1 MKFPCLIRL
10 LFLGGLLF
18 TPAAFS
24 QIGDGL
30 DKPGEVQESLVPRDQ
45 IPPAPV
51 LSPEEALK
59 SLTVA
64 PGYRL
69 ELAASEPQVQE
80 PVAVVFDPDGKLW
93 VAEMRGYM
101 PDVEGSGE
109 EQPNGRIVT
118 LEDRDG
124 DGRYETSTVFL
135 DGLVMPR
142 ALLRVADGLLV
153 GAPPE
158 LAFHRDTDGDGKA
171 DSKQVVAMDYGVKVD
186 PARPHLANPERAPNS
201 LLLGFDNWIYSA
213 AYTRRFRYRKGEW
226 EVGATS
232 FRGQWGL
239 TQDAW
244 GRLYYGSNSDHIR
257 VDVID
262 ARYLA
267 RQPHFPSLAG
277 SNVNAAADQLVWPI
291 RVTPGINR
299 GYRPEMLRE
308 GRLKAFTAA
317 GGQHL
322 YGGDRLPDLTGNY
335 FIPEPSAN
343 FVRRSVL
350 RHEGGTVHS
359 ANAYES
365 SEFIASTDERFRPVN
380 VTTGPDGSLYVVD
393 FYRGILQHRISLTT
407 YLRNQILDRNLDK
420 GLHLGRIYRVVADA
434 GSGDDTVPDKPAT
447 LAGWISLL
455 SHPNAWWRSEAQRV
469 LVEAADP
476 ATVDPLRAVAT
487 GNTKAIG
494 KVHALWALEGIG
506 SGALDPATIRAAL
519 NTQDALVQTHA
530 IRLAEPFL
538 GGEGGKTLIDSILA
552 LADGDSPEIRL
563 QSVLSLG
570 GLGNAAVEE
579 HLADLTRRHLD
590 QPYLSDALLSGLAH
604 READLL
610 ARLARRQDWP
620 TSDPAANRILSGLA
634 RATLGAREI
643 EEVKTVLALA
653 ATAFET
659 GGKSRALALLQGL
672 VPSVGGSKRP
682 LLLEAA
688 PERWDEFSRDPTTA
702 KTTRDLLNT
711 LVWPGKEGVTV
722 VTEPPRLTESQQTLF
737 QTGATLYAAVCAAC
751 HQVDGKGLEGLAPP
765 LLDSEWV
772 LGPSDRPV
780 KIVLHGVRGP
790 IQVLGKTHTGDMPP
804 LGILPDEQIAAI
816 LTYVRRAWGHTA
828 SPVEIGEVTRI
839 RAQTAHHSDAW
850 SPEELRL
857 AK

>member
-1 MKFPCLIRL
+1 
-10 LFLGGLLF
+10 
-18 TPAAFS
+18 
-24 QIGDGL
+24 
-30 DKPGEVQESLVPRDQ
+30 V
-45 IPPAPV
+45 
-51 LSPEEALK
+51 
-59 SLTVA
+59 
-64 PGYRL
+64 
-69 ELAASEPQVQE
+69 
-80 PVAVVFDPDGKLW
+80 
-93 VAEMRGYM
+93 
-101 PDVEGSGE
+101 
-109 EQPNGRIVT
+109 
-118 LEDRDG
+118 
-124 DGRYETSTVFL
+124 
-135 DGLVMPR
+135 
-142 ALLRVADGLLV
+142 
-153 GAPPE
+153 
-158 LAFHRDTDGDGKA
+158 
-171 DSKQVVAMDYGVKVD
+171 
-186 PARPHLANPERAPNS
+186 
-201 LLLGFDNWIYSA
+201 
-213 AYTRRFRYRKGEW
+213 
-226 EVGATS
+226 
-232 FRGQWGL
+232 
-239 TQDAW
+239 
-244 GRLYYGSNSDHIR
+244 
-257 VDVID
+257 
-262 ARYLA
+262 
-267 RQPHFPSLAG
+267 
-277 SNVNAAADQLVWPI
+277 
-291 RVTPGINR
+291 
-299 GYRPEMLRE
+299 
-308 GRLKAFTAA
+308 
-317 GGQHL
+317 
-322 YGGDRLPDLTGNY
+322 
-335 FIPEPSAN
+335 
-343 FVRRSVL
+343 
-350 RHEGGTVHS
+350 
-359 ANAYES
+359 
-365 SEFIASTDERFRPVN
+365 
-380 VTTGPDGSLYVVD
+380 
-393 FYRGILQHRISLTT
+393 
-407 YLRNQILDRNLDK
+407 
-420 GLHLGRIYRVVADA
+420 
-434 GSGDDTVPDKPAT
+434 
-447 LAGWISLL
+447 
-455 SHPNAWWRSEAQRV
+455 
-469 LVEAADP
+469 
-476 ATVDPLRAVAT
+476 
-487 GNTKAIG
+487 
-494 KVHALWALEGIG
+494 
-506 SGALDPATIRAAL
+506 
-519 NTQDALVQTHA
+519 
-530 IRLAEPFL
+530 PFL
-538 GGEGGKTLIDSILA
+538 GGEGRNTPIRSILP

-634 RATLGAREI
+634 GATLGAREI